1 MMMCHACRI
10 LLVLVG
16 ANYVYHTSTHQVQ
29 RCSCICISLHSHMD
43 THFDP
48 DNPYHVGVHDSPQ
61 RTNRTNKEEQAINAQ
76 TKRSTPRRTID
87 ASPPCQF
94 QWNRNL

>member
-1 MMMCHACRI
+1 VFHTGAGMVA
-10 LLVLVG
+10 G
-16 ANYVYHTSTHQVQ
+16 ANYVYHTRAPTRSNA
-29 RCSCICISLHSHMD
+29 CSLYLPTVHSHTGMD